1 MSSTEQEPLFS
12 VVIPVYNRVAPL
24 QRALKSIQ
32 AQDYQRFEVLVVDDG
47 SSAEMGMA
55 IARLVAEL
63 KDNRIKLIAYQENR
77 NGAYA
82 RNQGIAA
89 ATGNYICF
97 LDSDDEW
104 LPAKLSECKEFI
116 RKHPYCKLFY
126 HRYANVRQGKP
137 EPALPVEPIKI
148 GQTAA
153 EYSFCT
159 NRYGG
164 IQSSCITV
172 EAEHAK
178 STRFNE
184 QLKGHQDWD
193 FVLRATAALSYIGFI
208 PAALTWR
215 HIAEGNVGMVS
226 RDLNYQFSRDFLTT
240 YRRFFSLKATA
251 AYAAYILTHKRLK
264 TWPKPDF
271 DQYQLLAWL
280 YHPYYCYQQY
290 RQLYQLQSRCS
301 RLVQYC
307 QRNNIQYVALV
318 GVNAYTEFFIGHY
331 GKNFAGVTLI
341 DKTKRVNTMF
351 GSSRP
356 AAELMVEDWQ
366 RVELLVAMTDHHFAS
381 MQGDLALYTEKA
393 NNMYAF

>member
-1 MSSTEQEPLFS
+1 MSFAQEKPFFS
-12 VVIPVYNRVAPL
+12 VVIPVFNRVEPL
-24 QRALKSIQ
+24 RRALASVLK
-32 AQDYQRFEVLVVDDG
+32 QDFQSFEVLVVDDG
-47 SSAEMGMA
+47 SAPEVA
-55 IARLVAEL
+55 TDIAALVTGL
-63 KDNRIKLIAYQENR
+63 KDSRFKLIAYPENR

-89 ATGNYICF
+89 ATGSYICF

-104 LPAKLSECKEFI
+104 LPAKLSECKEFTL
-116 RKHPYCKLFY
+116 KHPDCKLFY
-126 HRYANVRQGKP
+126 HRYSNVRHNNP

-172 EAEHAK
+172 DAEHAK
-178 STRFNE
+178 NVQFNE

-226 RDLNYQFSRDFLTT
+226 RDLNYQFSREFLIA

-271 DQYQLLAWL
+271 DRYQLLAWL

-307 QRNNIQYVALV
+307 QRNNVRYVALV
-318 GVNAYTEFFIGHY
+318 GVNAYTEFFIGHH
-331 GKNFAGVTLI
+331 GKNFAGVMLI

-351 GSSRP
+351 GTSRP
-356 AAELMVEDWQ
+356 AGELMVEDWKK
-366 RVELLVAMTDHHFAS
+366 VELLVAMTDHHFVS
-381 MQGDLALYTEKA
+381 MQSDLAPYTAKA
-393 NNMYAF
+393 SQMYAF

>member
-1 MSSTEQEPLFS
+1 MSVIERELVFS
-12 VVIPVYNRVAPL
+12 VVIPVFNRVDPL
-24 QRALKSIQ
+24 RRALKSVR
-32 AQDYQRFEVLVVDDG
+32 AQDYQSFEVLIVDDG
-47 SSAEMGMA
+47 SAPDISTA
-55 IARLVAEL
+55 IAELVSELNDSRL
-63 KDNRIKLIAYQENR
+63 KLIAYRENH

-82 RNQGIAA
+82 RNQGILAS
-89 ATGNYICF
+89 TGKYICF

-104 LPAKLSECKEFI
+104 LPAKLSQCKEFI
-116 RKHPYCKLFY
+116 KQHTGCKLFY
-126 HRYANVRQGKP
+126 HRYSNVRNNNP
-137 EPALPVEPIKI
+137 EPALPLQPIQI

-153 EYSFCT
+153 EYSFCV

-226 RDLNYQFSRDFLTT
+226 RDLNYQFSREFLIA

-264 TWPKPDF
+264 TWPEPDF

-307 QRNNIQYVALV
+307 QRNNIRYVALV
-318 GVNAYTEFFIGHY
+318 GVNAYTEFFIGHH
-331 GKNFAGVTLI
+331 GKNFAGITLI

-351 GSSRP
+351 GDSRP

-381 MQGDLALYTEKA
+381 MQSDLTPYTAKA
-393 NNMYAF
+393 SQMYAF